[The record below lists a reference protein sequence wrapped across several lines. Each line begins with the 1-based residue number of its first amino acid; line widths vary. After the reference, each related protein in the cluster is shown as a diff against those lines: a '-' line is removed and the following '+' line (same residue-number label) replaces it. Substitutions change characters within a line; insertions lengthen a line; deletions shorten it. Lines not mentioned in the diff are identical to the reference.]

1 MDTIPLYAGNPLT
14 LKCTAEV
21 DTSVDVLYTIG
32 VVWLKSGEMLNS
44 DGRRIISN
52 ITQSTS
58 DNYEATMYITSMSR
72 VLDEGSYSCQVT
84 VSADSS
90 LLSIQSAMETDMVT
104 ITVQGNSWLD
114 HSWYC
119 DSHCARLDAKL
130 IQ

>member
-1 MDTIPLYAGNPLT
+1 MDTIPLHAGNPLT
-14 LKCTAEV
+14 LKCAAEV

-32 VVWLKSGEMLNS
+32 VMWLKSGEMLNS
-44 DGRRIISN
+44 DDRRIISN

-72 VLDEGSYSCQVT
+72 VLDAGSYSCQVT

-104 ITVQGNSWLD
+104 ITVQG
-114 HSWYC
+114 
-119 DSHCARLDAKL
+119 
-130 IQ
+130 